1 MEIHLLNIED
11 KAFKVF
17 TFGMINVDRMVGRLV
32 QLVQNADVP
41 AALCRCSE
49 DGQAE
54 LIFIDGL

>member
-1 MEIHLLNIED
+1 MEVRLLNIED
-11 KAFKVF
+11 KAFKVL

-41 AALCRCSE
+41 AALCRCRE